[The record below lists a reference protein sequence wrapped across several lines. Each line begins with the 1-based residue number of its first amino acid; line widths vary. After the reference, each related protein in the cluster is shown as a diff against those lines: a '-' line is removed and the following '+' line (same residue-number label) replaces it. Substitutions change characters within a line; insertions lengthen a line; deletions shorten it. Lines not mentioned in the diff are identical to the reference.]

1 MWERQEIVMFYVRE
15 ELCIGCGLCIR
26 MCPEGAFDL
35 SSGKAQID
43 DSKCT
48 DCGLCIDFCPRN
60 AIITGV
66 FVLDI
71 DRLRKDMGNIK
82 RKVDLL
88 SKRVNHMTFFLS

>member
-1 MWERQEIVMFYVRE
+1 
-15 ELCIGCGLCIR
+15 